1 MILNCTS
8 PVSANQGA
16 KVKDARGE
24 EVLDT
29 AREEM
34 IAGSVAT
41 GVDSSVARHAI
52 VVVADDAL

>member
-8 PVSANQGA
+8 PFSANQGA

-24 EVLDT
+24 EVLDA

-41 GVDSSVARHAI
+41 GVDNSVARHAI